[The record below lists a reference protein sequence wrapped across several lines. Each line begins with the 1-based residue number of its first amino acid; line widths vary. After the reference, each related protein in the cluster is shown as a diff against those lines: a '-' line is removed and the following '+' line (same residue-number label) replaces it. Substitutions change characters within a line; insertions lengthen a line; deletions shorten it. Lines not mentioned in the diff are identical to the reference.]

1 MSAMT
6 AATSQPGTF
15 AAPTRRLLLVSYWYP
30 PAIGAAAERIG
41 AFARFLPCHGWA
53 VDVLTAQRTT
63 APPDLPAVTLR
74 SVHDPQGGAVETF
87 PDFDPRRV
95 KAPDLKRY
103 LRDFIFP
110 DRFRRWMHAAEEAIE
125 QNLRQKRYDAI
136 LASFPPASA
145 AWLGLRLHRACG
157 APFFLDLRD
166 TWFGPGGY
174 EPLYAFAKRRH
185 RALYTDCVRAAD
197 GVIAVSQAMADDLLR
212 AFALPPERVTVIP
225 NGFDP
230 ALPPMPPPPAPPAL
244 NGELIFA
251 HVGTVIARNRPELF
265 LDSLLKLPPDVAR
278 GIHVRFVGN
287 LSRDYLCDI
296 GLSQRVEATGLL
308 PREQA
313 WKQIADVH
321 ALLLLTGRE
330 AGHWTPRAKLFEY
343 LAARRPILCLEE
355 APGSCDY
362 RLLSSIAPD
371 RSFRAALGDPAGLAD
386 AVRQVRAFCNTH
398 AGADLA
404 PPLALGEHSRETH
417 AARLAEYLRA
427 RTHTGAAI

>member
-1 MSAMT
+1 MT
-6 AATSQPGTF
+6 AATPQPGTT

-30 PAIGAAAERIG
+30 PAIGAAAERIA
-41 AFARFLPCHGWA
+41 AFARFLPRHDWS
-53 VDVLTAQRTT
+53 VEVLTARRTT
-63 APPDLPAVTLR
+63 APPHLPAVTVH
-74 SVHDPQGGAVETF
+74 SVDDPQGGAVETF

-95 KAPDLKRY
+95 KGPGLKRY

-125 QNLRQKRYDAI
+125 QNLRQKRFDAI

-145 AWLGLRLHRACG
+145 AGLGLQLHRACG
-157 APFFLDLRD
+157 APFLLDLRD

-185 RALYTDCVRAAD
+185 RTLYAECIRAAA
-197 GVIAVSQAMADDLLR
+197 GIIAVSDTMAEDILR
-212 AFALPPERVTVIP
+212 EFALPPERIAIIP

-230 ALPPMPPPPAPPAL
+230 ALPPMPPPPAPPPSD
-244 NGELIFA
+244 GELMLA
-251 HVGTVIARNRPELF
+251 HVGTVIARNRPEGF

-278 GIHVRFVGN
+278 GVRVRFVGN
-287 LSRDYLCDI
+287 LSRDYLRDI
-296 GLSQRVEATGLL
+296 GLGQRVEATGLL

-313 WKQIADVH
+313 WKRIADVH
-321 ALLLLTGRE
+321 AMLLLTGRE

-371 RSFRAALGDPAGLAD
+371 RSFRAALGDPAGLAL
-386 AVRQVRAFCNTH
+386 AVQAVRAFCEAR
-398 AGADLA
+398 AGADL
-404 PPLALGEHSRETH
+404 PPPTGLAQHSRETH

-427 RTHTGAAI
+427 RADTGSNA